1 MSVTPGLLCRIF
13 SGIIKEIRHR
23 HSIGG
28 KLSNSGHHERMD
40 SIISDE
46 RRETQELSSDEF
58 RRYAR
63 HITIPEVGLE
73 GQKRLKAASILC
85 IGAGGLGSPIAMYLA
100 AAGVGRIGLVD
111 FDTVDYTNL
120 QRQIL
125 HGTTDVGRLKLDS
138 ASETLQRI
146 NPEVVVD
153 LYPERFTAHNAK
165 ALATGYDILIDGT
178 DNFPTRYLTN
188 DVAFLMGKPNVY
200 GAIFR
205 FEGQVSVFAPHLGSP
220 CYRCLFPQ
228 PPLPGQVPSCAEGG
242 VLGVLPGIV
251 GCLQASEAI
260 KLLLGLGDPLLGR
273 LVHFDALRF
282 RFREIKL
289 RRDPDCPL
297 CGKTPTI
304 LEPTDLPDT
313 CEANMSP
320 LPEISVHDLNSYFQ
334 QGRPFVLLDV
344 REPNEHEL
352 CRLPGARLIP
362 LGELPNRLQEL
373 DPAEEIIIHCKAG
386 GRSARALQLL
396 LSHGFGN
403 VCHVQGGINAWSK
416 EIDPSIPL
424 Y

>member
-28 KLSNSGHHERMD
+28 KLSNSGHHERME

-46 RRETQELSSDEF
+46 RRETQELSPDEF

-153 LYPERFTAHNAK
+153 LYPER
-165 ALATGYDILIDGT
+165 
-178 DNFPTRYLTN
+178 
-188 DVAFLMGKPNVY
+188 
-200 GAIFR
+200 
-205 FEGQVSVFAPHLGSP
+205 
-220 CYRCLFPQ
+220 
-228 PPLPGQVPSCAEGG
+228 
-242 VLGVLPGIV
+242 
-251 GCLQASEAI
+251 
-260 KLLLGLGDPLLGR
+260 
-273 LVHFDALRF
+273 
-282 RFREIKL
+282 
-289 RRDPDCPL
+289 
-297 CGKTPTI
+297 
-304 LEPTDLPDT
+304 
-313 CEANMSP
+313 
-320 LPEISVHDLNSYFQ
+320 
-334 QGRPFVLLDV
+334 
-344 REPNEHEL
+344 
-352 CRLPGARLIP
+352 
-362 LGELPNRLQEL
+362 
-373 DPAEEIIIHCKAG
+373 
-386 GRSARALQLL
+386 
-396 LSHGFGN
+396 
-403 VCHVQGGINAWSK
+403 
-416 EIDPSIPL
+416 
-424 Y
+424 